1 MSVGNEAVDNNRAHG
16 LTVPVAAGAAVVI
29 AVLCSAIY
37 SVLHYL
43 F

>member
-1 MSVGNEAVDNNRAHG
+1 MNPESEAMEGQRPQSI
-16 LTVPVAAGAAVVI
+16 TVPVAAGAAFVVL
-29 AVLCSAIY
+29 VLCSAIY

>member
-1 MSVGNEAVDNNRAHG
+1 MSLGNEAVENEQAQG
-16 LTVPVAAGAAVVI
+16 LTVPVAAGAVVVVV
-29 AVLCSAIY
+29 VLCSAIY